1 MIKKYVDENEIE
13 RPEDLRVRSV
23 ANKSKQK
30 IAIIQAIDHRA
41 PLDEFAESKG
51 LEFGELLD
59 EIESIVYSGS
69 KINISYYIDDVMD
82 EDLQDE
88 IFQYFKESD
97 SDDLKKAIDEL
108 GDEFSEEEIR
118 LIRIKFLS
126 ELGY

>member
-1 MIKKYVDENEIE
+1 
-13 RPEDLRVRSV
+13 
-23 ANKSKQK
+23 
-30 IAIIQAIDHRA
+30 
-41 PLDEFAESKG
+41 
-51 LEFGELLD
+51 
-59 EIESIVYSGS
+59 
-69 KINISYYIDDVMD
+69 MD